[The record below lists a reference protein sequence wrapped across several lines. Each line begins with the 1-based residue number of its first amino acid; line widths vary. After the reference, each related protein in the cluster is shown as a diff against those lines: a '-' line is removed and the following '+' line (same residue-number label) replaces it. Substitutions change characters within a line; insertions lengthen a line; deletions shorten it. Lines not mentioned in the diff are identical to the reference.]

1 MARTRKYL
9 NLTDTDIDEVISI
22 FNTLIKLA
30 DSDEFYNYI
39 NEYHS
44 VDLEDRPYDAT
55 EIITFCNYI
64 FDFVSKKRDK
74 LRVKTD
80 LKLNKDDLF
89 SLIFTDETFKL
100 NKNIRFWVNVLL
112 DYNFSQYEIYDYLDN
127 MEESYRS
134 MYEKYLS
141 EYDQN
146 NTESTY

>member
-22 FNTLIKLA
+22 FETLIVLA
-30 DSDEFYNYI
+30 ESSYFYEYI
-39 NEYHS
+39 SEYHKI
-44 VDLEDRPYDAT
+44 DLEERGYDST

-89 SLIFTDETFKL
+89 GLIFTDSSFQL
-100 NKNIRFWVNVLL
+100 NKNIRFWVNILL
-112 DYNFSQYEIYDYLDN
+112 EYNFSQYEIYDHLDT

-134 MYEKYLS
+134 MYDKYLAD
-141 EYDQN
+141 YDLN